1 MIHIY
6 GPVPSRRLGFSL
18 GVDIV
23 PFKTCSFNCIYCQLG
38 RTARKTIKRKE
49 YFSSSAILSQVKK
62 KLSSGQQIDCIT
74 FSGSGEP
81 TLNKAIGK
89 IIRDVKKIASIPVA
103 VLTNG
108 SLLWRKSVRKD
119 LLAADTVLPSLDA
132 ATQKVLTKVNRPHP
146 SLTSKKI
153 IEGLK
158 KFRQEFKGKIW
169 LEVMLVKGVNDSPSH
184 IKKLKE
190 VLAGIN
196 PDRIQLNTVIRP
208 PAEKSVKALSPKGLE
223 RIKKYFGRNCEVIA
237 EFKEKKQ
244 KPPEETLEK
253 AILSM
258 VQRRPVTLADISFSL
273 GITRNEAKKHLC
285 FLLERG
291 RIKSVR
297 HKGMEYYEPK

>member
-38 RTARKTIKRKE
+38 RTARKTVQRKD

-208 PAEKSVKALSPKGLE
+208 PAEKSAKALSPGDLE
-223 RIKKYFGRNCEVIA
+223 KIKKYFGGNCEVIA